1 MTPDREDFALLY
13 ANRVRWGECDP
24 QGIVF
29 NVNYFLY
36 FDIGMTEWLRA
47 LDLGEKG
54 VEFFTVHAEADYHAP
69 AVSDDMIEIGARCS
83 RLGTKSLTM
92 EMAIFRGGELLTQ
105 GSLTYVHADPTT
117 RTTSPLPEE
126 MIERILAFEKTKPE
140 RAAK

>member
-54 VEFFTVHAEADYHAP
+54 V
-69 AVSDDMIEIGARCS
+69 
-83 RLGTKSLTM
+83 
-92 EMAIFRGGELLTQ
+92 
-105 GSLTYVHADPTT
+105 
-117 RTTSPLPEE
+117 
-126 MIERILAFEKTKPE
+126 
-140 RAAK
+140 